1 MIRPRSTDTLLTYT
15 PLLRSLPQIA
25 CITSPAMRAYIFFFL
40 MIRRPPRSTLFPYTT
55 LFRSSLGLA
64 SRPLR
69 GESQICVQ
77 LGVSCFD
84 APVEIRQQLA
94 SGDFLRREG
103 FFDALDGP
111 SGSQW
116 FLPVQV
122 RPLPQRAKHA
132 APSQEA
138 TPPPMVH

>member
-1 MIRPRSTDTLLTYT
+1 GHGYT
-15 PLLRSLPQIA
+15 CERRQ
-25 CITSPAMRAYIFFFL
+25 RAAGRYQ
-40 MIRRPPRSTLFPYTT
+40 SVD
-55 LFRSSLGLA
+55 SLGLA

-69 GESQICVQ
+69 GESQVRVQ

-122 RPLPQRAKHA
+122 RPLQGETIGYRLDHRG
-132 APSQEA
+132 
-138 TPPPMVH
+138 